1 VKHEEK
7 KAKPKPYVWV
17 RNSEG
22 EEFLCPVDALK
33 KIADATEEELANCI
47 GVESLR
53 QYVEI

>member
-1 VKHEEK
+1 MKHEEK